1 MALLL
6 PLASLAC
13 FAGSRMLARR
23 QGIPASESA
32 PPEGEPASI
41 TTTATATEVLHLAC
55 TGEEAA
61 PAVVN
66 FRIAISQSNTTY
78 SERRDAVPLHLPSPQ
93 PLMPPGASD
102 EGGSRPIGDLIRRSA
117 LVILVW
123 EGCKAAA
130 ARWVMERRRRQPPL
144 VQQHIMGLIR
154 LLESRGRR

>member
-1 MALLL
+1 M
-6 PLASLAC
+6 
-13 FAGSRMLARR
+13 
-23 QGIPASESA
+23 
-32 PPEGEPASI
+32 

-55 TGEEAA
+55 AGEEAA

-78 SERRDAVPLHLPSPQ
+78 SERRDAVPLHLVPSPQ
-93 PLMPPGASD
+93 PWMPGAAD
-102 EGGSRPIGDLIRRSA
+102 EGGKGRPIGDLIRRSA

-130 ARWVMERRRRQPPL
+130 ARWVMERRRRRMQPAF

-154 LLESRGRR
+154 LFESRGRR